1 MEYDPASPT
10 DEPDP
15 PVEEPPCE
23 VPRHLE
29 DLDLSAIPLPE
40 PPKDVKCE
48 MRTPSVCDIPLP
60 PMNLDA
66 ASIPLPPPSVK
77 PPVPVSVPSQMQK
90 FDKNLVQTT
99 AEDVETPQ
107 DVASGPLKFSL
118 KVSQKPLPG
127 ADTPGEASGVFESS
141 KDVKTDEPR
150 PMPKLQALMKRSK
163 PSQLPVGV
171 LPSKTKLPATEIKT
185 ELFLP
190 SKEADIPVT
199 SATSEISKVVT
210 SVSLPV
216 SLGTNPQTNPPEPK
230 ESHTTRETSFSLL
243 PTSVGSSSVAISEMH
258 TSSQGFSL
266 SIPESSSNSL
276 LGLSGSVRLPSFPS
290 VTPILPTPIT
300 TIPNLMSLT
309 VQPVQTLVTTP
320 VTAIIPDPTIVL
332 RQSKINMS
340 NMQYVNPQKLR
351 SAQMIATP
359 LIANPAVAAQSH
371 HTAELLARESRK
383 RSRSRSRSSSRS
395 RSRRRSRSGHRSSQR
410 YHGHRRHSTS
420 SSDESRYSSR
430 HFQRRSR
437 SRKSPDDRRLRD
449 RTYIRDRD
457 RTRRE
462 TDRKRERIPES
473 DRHNSRDIKLERDG
487 LSKRA
492 RSRTPKDDKRSRR
505 RSRSSASPPKDKIK
519 RDADKRDRHTDERTR
534 NKERHLRDSP
544 SQKDRRTER
553 KSPSRTDRRSDN
565 YKLKDGDT
573 RSRSDN
579 APKKAPEGSRKPET
593 SKSISRP
600 HKDPVK
606 ISEVR
611 HNKAKSRESST
622 ESDSSVS
629 ASPVSPKRI
638 KRSVNAKQAADIRSR
653 KESSD
658 YESHSSS
665 SSSRGS
671 MSPNHAEPK
680 AVGRKSAT
688 KSENGT
694 NVTKSL
700 SVRESELLN
709 ASLQSKNAGI
719 GWISEVGSLPTTP
732 DDHGSGVILST
743 ASESDSMEISSDS
756 EPPDAKTNANSGNDS
771 DVDPGL
777 PILCTKLPEAV
788 SEDPGE
794 PHYGE
799 NSNVEGSSEAISAS
813 GPDCNALNRDA
824 CPVNS
829 EVPSVSVQLC
839 SELARGE
846 PKYDLRERK
855 TRVRDPAAHSEG
867 CLTHI
872 QPNWFRTSVPSEEF
886 FEAFADAPKP
896 EYVHIMDNDYSP
908 VDWTNTSVTENGL
921 PAAILLGS
929 ASVTSSVT
937 HGEMRRWVCDCSP
950 PSSEELEVGLFSCGP
965 GCINRALN
973 VECGSLCPAGRFC
986 SNRQFKERFYAPTEP
1001 FYSGPG
1007 KGWGLKASEDIPR
1020 NAFIIEYVGEV
1031 INFVEFRRRVRRYEK
1046 LGRAHHY
1053 FMALESDRF
1062 IDAGT
1067 KGNWARFVNHSCEPN
1082 CTTQKW
1088 SVDGRIRV
1096 GFFAKDD
1103 IKAGEEITI
1112 DYQFV
1117 QFGASEQKC
1126 YCGTP
1131 SCSGVMGATSK
1142 HLQDKVRLKDTAMVE
1157 RRVIQLLQRNSFQS
1171 AEDMTLLLQV
1181 MVQECLTRYTRFELL
1196 KRLTNTESI
1205 ECLKLFR
1212 QYNGLDMLA
1221 AFMCDSDVDDW
1232 ELKRQILLCLHN
1244 IPVSEQKQVQT
1255 NSRLMEIVSQWTIDP
1270 RFCRPRSSNLG
1281 GSLSLDGKRECG
1293 VINTDFPTVRISTE
1307 TEATEKPAQ
1316 ESETANSEYSGSTD
1330 ALVPVYSVS
1339 CCASPKT
1346 SMTSC
1351 SSPPE
1356 SQHLTRSSSASALI
1370 CDDWFEDHLATSRSQ
1385 SSQKPFGE
1393 SVSPFCSSLTVD
1405 VETGELE
1412 PSLSSADRN
1421 EQDRGVSE
1429 EERMHELQRLSQ
1441 ALIDKWS
1448 KLPKENYRIPR
1459 LERQETEK
1467 LLHINNQIDSSL
1479 VSWGHVDEQVD
1490 TTNSWAQSSDRVNP
1504 THSHWSKRAD
1514 LPLSGSSRSINQAST
1529 STASLGCSQERLSKL
1544 ERRRLFEEQVHA
1556 AEAKK
1561 LNNDA
1566 GEKSES
1572 SNQIEEAKGLRQLL
1586 LRTLFDELQRAG
1598 SAPSDTTE
1606 DKKNKTDNTT
1616 VLLNTLIQTLPRIL
1630 SKVSNSEDA
1639 AAVSRLCEEMTRQ
1652 LENNDNS
1659 LPAGWQSAVDPS
1671 GRTYYYNMET
1681 RIVQWEK
1688 PQGIDSEKSSACERV
1703 PQTTHS
1709 PTMDS
1714 ETQKTQRKQF
1724 TVEVG
1729 NYILKLLRPYR
1740 LPNCI
1745 TGRIESDGD
1754 LVHITRKLTHAF
1766 ISKELT
1772 RATGAQIPSLTPA
1785 LQDRIRSS
1793 LTRYMMSRGAVYSRH
1808 KKPTKST

>member
-1 MEYDPASPT
+1 M
-10 DEPDP
+10 
-15 PVEEPPCE
+15 
-23 VPRHLE
+23 
-29 DLDLSAIPLPE
+29 IQLPQRK

-77 PPVPVSVPSQMQK
+77 PSVPVSVPSQMQK
-90 FDKNLVQTT
+90 YDKSLVQTT

-107 DVASGPLKFSL
+107 DVTSGPLKFSL

-141 KDVKTDEPR
+141 KDAKTDEPR

-190 SKEADIPVT
+190 SKEVDIPVT
-199 SATSEISKVVT
+199 SATPEISKVVT

-505 RSRSSASPPKDKIK
+505 RSHSSASPLKDKIK

-565 YKLKDGDT
+565 YKLKDGDS

-629 ASPVSPKRI
+629 ASPVSQKRI
-638 KRSVNAKQAADIRSR
+638 KRSVNAKRATDMRSR

-671 MSPNHAEPK
+671 TSPNHTESK

-688 KSENGT
+688 KNENGT

-756 EPPDAKTNANSGNDS
+756 EPPVAKTNANSGNDS

-794 PHYGE
+794 LHYGE

-908 VDWTNTSVTENGL
+908 VDWTNTSATENGL

-929 ASVTSSVT
+929 VSVTSSVT
-937 HGEMRRWVCDCSP
+937 HGEMR
-950 PSSEELEVGLFSCGP
+950 
-965 GCINRALN
+965 
-973 VECGSLCPAGRFC
+973 
-986 SNRQFKERFYAPTEP
+986 
-1001 FYSGPG
+1001 
-1007 KGWGLKASEDIPR
+1007 R

-1196 KRLTNTESI
+1196 KRLANTESI

-1281 GSLSLDGKRECG
+1281 GSLSLDGKHECG
-1293 VINTDFPTVRISTE
+1293 VINTDFSTARISTE
-1307 TEATEKPAQ
+1307 TEATEKPAH

-1330 ALVPVYSVS
+1330 ALVPIYSAS

-1448 KLPKENYRIPR
+1448 KLP
-1459 LERQETEK
+1459 
-1467 LLHINNQIDSSL
+1467 
-1479 VSWGHVDEQVD
+1479 
-1490 TTNSWAQSSDRVNP
+1490 
-1504 THSHWSKRAD
+1504 
-1514 LPLSGSSRSINQAST
+1514 
-1529 STASLGCSQERLSKL
+1529 
-1544 ERRRLFEEQVHA
+1544 
-1556 AEAKK
+1556 
-1561 LNNDA
+1561 
-1566 GEKSES
+1566 
-1572 SNQIEEAKGLRQLL
+1572 LL

-1688 PQGIDSEKSSACERV
+1688 PQGVDSEKSSACERV
-1703 PQTTHS
+1703 PQTT
-1709 PTMDS
+1709 
-1714 ETQKTQRKQF
+1714 
-1724 TVEVG
+1724 
-1729 NYILKLLRPYR
+1729 
-1740 LPNCI
+1740 
-1745 TGRIESDGD
+1745 
-1754 LVHITRKLTHAF
+1754 LTHAF
-1766 ISKELT
+1766 ISRELT